1 MKKATLTSPTASST
15 PNRECGRGQPAE
27 ASLTAATD
35 TLVQTDS
42 NGMSAAVRLEPSH
55 PRQTLEV
62 SASVTCCPNAEP
74 AWSVARKP
82 RWPSA

>member
-1 MKKATLTSPTASST
+1 MKKATLTSPAASST

-42 NGMSAAVRLEPSH
+42 NGMSAAARLDRVTPDRPSRSGH
-55 PRQTLEV
+55 R
-62 SASVTCCPNAEP
+62 
-74 AWSVARKP
+74 
-82 RWPSA
+82 